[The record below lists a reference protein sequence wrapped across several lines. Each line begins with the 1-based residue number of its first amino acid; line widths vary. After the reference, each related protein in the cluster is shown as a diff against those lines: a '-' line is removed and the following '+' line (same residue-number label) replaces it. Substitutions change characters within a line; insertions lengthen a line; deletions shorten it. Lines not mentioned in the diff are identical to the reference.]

1 MVRYIF
7 ILLILATGCSVD
19 PVKVAQVGTKAV
31 YVDELIKS
39 GAVLDA
45 AISSSLS
52 ESDVQI
58 ISAALAEYNKFRD
71 DWGDRIKKDP
81 LKLITDIGS
90 FQVAYQQLRDQ
101 YFNVEDVVQRN
112 WDSYGDGT
120 KLVLKDYKARAI
132 ALDILVLELLAD
144 AKASTAIIAIEEM
157 AVVVGRI
164 ALAVL

>member
-1 MVRYIF
+1 MRYIL

-19 PVKVAQVGTKAV
+19 PVKVAQVGTKAI

-45 AISSSLS
+45 AISSSLP

-90 FQVAYQQLRDQ
+90 FRVAYQQLRDQ

-120 KLVLKDYKARAI
+120 KLVLKDYKARAV